1 MKIRRISSAMG
12 MASLAI
18 LSVTAARAATDSIG
32 ITTSYSYSPPPGTYF
47 VGYGGSPDTSF
58 ITFTNTGT
66 TTFVGTLADVAVAG
80 MGGGFDYSL
89 SVSSWTLTPG
99 QSTVFGTSPESSNVG
114 GFNGPGG
121 IVVEVNGVFSDGYS
135 SGLWSVSDSNIHSG
149 VINGGDLTDAFV
161 LQGGCPSGCDYGDF
175 IETSQVPGTY
185 TFSHTSGV
193 PEASTWALMLLGFG
207 GLGFAGYRQTR
218 KQAAAVAA

>member
-1 MKIRRISSAMG
+1 M
-12 MASLAI
+12 
-18 LSVTAARAATDSIG
+18 
-32 ITTSYSYSPPPGTYF
+32 PPPGTYF
-47 VGYGGSPDTSF
+47 IGYGGSPDTSF

-99 QSTVFGTSPESSNVG
+99 QSTVFGTSPELSNVG
-114 GFNGPGG
+114 GLNGPGG

-149 VINGGDLTDAFV
+149 VINGGGLTDAFV
-161 LQGGCPSGCDYGDF
+161 LQGLPVGLRLWRLHRNK
-175 IETSQVPGTY
+175 PGSRHLHV
-185 TFSHTSGV
+185 FAHVRRPGSV
-193 PEASTWALMLLGFG
+193 DLGFD
-207 GLGFAGYRQTR
+207 
-218 KQAAAVAA
+218 AARIWRPRICGKSPDPKANRRGRSLRELV